1 MGGNVT
7 LIEAAVWVFWAVS
20 AIVIVRML
28 VSSKRAGDADTGL
41 AALRAELVELRVK
54 ERLEALEAGQATL
67 NNKFES
73 NKVTQMRR
81 RREWGA

>member
-1 MGGNVT
+1 MT

-28 VSSKRAGDADTGL
+28 VSSKRSADADSGL
-41 AALRAELVELRVK
+41 AALRAELAGLK
-54 ERLEALEAGQATL
+54 LKDRLDALEAGQATL

>member
-1 MGGNVT
+1 MT
-7 LIEAAVWVFWAVS
+7 LIEAAVWVFWAVA

-28 VSSKRAGDADTGL
+28 VSSKRAGDADAGL
-41 AALRAELVELRVK
+41 TALRSELAELRIK
-54 ERLEALEAGQATL
+54 ERIESLEAGQATL
-67 NNKFES
+67 SNKLES